1 MELLVIIV
9 ALVVAI
15 TLPLR
20 EALLLTLAAWT
31 VDILIAWIALPDT
44 DLQLGSWI
52 FFLVVSSALVL
63 GIEASKRYRSRTR
76 ECEGRQFATLT
87 ERARRISPAVALLFI
102 APVCGELLSG
112 HQTPL
117 GFLNPLNFVLTALP
131 YGCGAL
137 LCRELTV
144 RWGKSKLSLGLLAIA
159 YGLYEEGI
167 VARSIFNPNWDEESS
182 AFLTYGHHFG
192 VNWNYAEVLVH
203 FHVLVSIMAGVLLT
217 EALYPAR
224 RNERWLSRR
233 GTLGCGLVLACW
245 APVFLLFVHYNPGA
259 IRLAATL
266 LLIVAAIVL
275 ARLLPARP
283 LPALERTARP
293 LWFFFVGAVNMT
305 VVFLTV
311 FLLPEHRT
319 PPLLY
324 TALFLAV
331 FDAVTLALLL
341 RMSGNGAAWDDRH
354 KLAWVAGLFAFFAV
368 FSLLSDIERFTGAS
382 LVYLAAAYAFRKL
395 WHSTAR
401 SLVTRASPM
410 SATQSRP

>member
-9 ALVVAI
+9 ALLAAI
-15 TLPLR
+15 SLALR
-20 EALLLTLAAWT
+20 EALLVTLAAWT
-31 VDILIAWIALPDT
+31 VDVLIAWIALPDT
-44 DLQLGSWI
+44 NLQFGSWV
-52 FFLVVSSALVL
+52 FFLVVSAALVL
-63 GIEASKRYRSRTR
+63 GIDAIKRYRSHPH
-76 ECEGRQFATLT
+76 ESEGGWLTTLKA
-87 ERARRISPAVALLFI
+87 RARRISPAVALLFI
-102 APVCGELLSG
+102 APICGELLSG

-117 GFLNPLNFVLTALP
+117 GFLNPLSFVLTALP

-167 VARSIFNPNWDEESS
+167 VARSIFNPKWDEESS

-203 FHVLVSIMAGVLLT
+203 FHVLVSITAGVLLT

-224 RNERWLSRR
+224 RNERWLGRR
-233 GTLGCGLVLACW
+233 GVIGCGLVLASW
-245 APVFLLFVHYNPGA
+245 APVFVLFVHYNPGA

-266 LLIVAAIVL
+266 VLIAAAVAL

-283 LPALERTARP
+283 LPLLERAARP
-293 LWFFFVGAVNMT
+293 IWFFLVGAVNMT

-311 FLLPEHRT
+311 FVLPEYRT

-324 TALFLAV
+324 TLLFLAL
-331 FDAVTLALLL
+331 FDALTLVLLL
-341 RMSGNGAAWDDRH
+341 RLSGNGAWDDRH

-368 FSLLSDIERFTGAS
+368 FALLSDVERFTGAS
-382 LVYLAAAYAFRKL
+382 LVYIAAAYAFRKL
-395 WHSTAR
+395 WRSSTR
-401 SLVTRASPM
+401 SF
-410 SATQSRP
+410 AT